1 MPEKHIG
8 HGSYLIDQL
17 ERELHLKQLQINRL
31 LNITQ
36 AINDNVKAQGLFEM
50 YTSFLSWE
58 MGVKKMALYF
68 RQADKWVCTASIG
81 IEKEML
87 PGDDLAS
94 ALLKYTR
101 PHSLAEAEHPFL
113 REFEVVIPVRH
124 KNEPLA
130 FVLLGG
136 FSENEDLYGK
146 VQFITTITNIIAV
159 AIENKRLF
167 KRQLEQ
173 ELLRKEME
181 LAREMQ
187 RLLIPSDLPSTPQ
200 YELAG
205 IYQPH
210 LNVGGDYYDFIQAE
224 DGGLI
229 FCIADIAGKGM
240 AAALLMSNLQ
250 ANVHSLLKQHSAL
263 PDFITALNAAM
274 MRITKGERFFTFFIG
289 RYDPQ
294 TRLLRYVNAGHPPPV
309 LVMEGQVHRLSHGTT
324 VLGALDELPMLE
336 EGLIKVEGSS
346 LLLMATDGL
355 SELRNDKGEFLD
367 VEEGKRFILS
377 HAHLSA
383 AQFNE
388 YLMRALDRFRGKTP
402 FQDDFTVLTVRL
414 H

>member
-1 MPEKHIG
+1 MPQKHVK
-8 HGSYLIDQL
+8 HGVYLIDQL

-36 AINDNVKAQGLFEM
+36 AINDNVKSQGLFEM

-68 RQADKWVCTASIG
+68 RNTDEWVCTASIG
-81 IEKEML
+81 VEKESI
-87 PGDDLAS
+87 PGNEVAKC
-94 ALLKYTR
+94 LLKYTR
-101 PHSLAEAEHPFL
+101 PHSLTESDHPFL
-113 REFEVVIPVRH
+113 REFEVIIPVRH
-124 KNEPLA
+124 KEEALA

-136 FSENEDLYGK
+136 FSDDEDLYSK

-187 RLLIPSDLPSTPQ
+187 RLLIPSDLPASAH

-210 LNVGGDYYDFIQAE
+210 LNVGGDYYDFIEYE
-224 DGGLI
+224 DGRLI

-250 ANVHSLLKQHSAL
+250 ANVHSLLRQHESL
-263 PDFITALNAAM
+263 PSFIRALNTAM

-289 RYDPQ
+289 HYDPANRQ
-294 TRLLRYVNAGHPPPV
+294 LLYVNAGHPPPV
-309 LVMEGQVHRLSHGTT
+309 LVMQGKVHRLGEGTT
-324 VLGALDELPMLE
+324 VLGAMEELPMLQ
-336 EGLIKVEGSS
+336 EGKVLIEGSA

-367 VEEGKRFILS
+367 VEEGQRFILN

-383 AQFNE
+383 ASFNDH
-388 YLMRALDRFRGKTP
+388 LMRALDRFRGKTP

-414 H
+414 L